1 MQKEFENLVEI
12 LKKFDGFVL
21 IDSNLEETWIHFNMT
36 NEINLVSISNQ
47 INEIKDQY
55 YCNLLVITNNDDPN
69 QTSYQIIIEGNDK
82 LTTINVLTKKLKAI
96 NDVHGNIRRS
106 KYDELGIPDLSL
118 VTIRQMAIELK
129 HRENLTFALVWI
141 DNNEKDNIAIE
152 GSGNPT
158 HLVGLLA
165 RATHMAI
172 EWAEKSIKFYKPNN
186 DDK

>member
-69 QTSYQIIIEGNDK
+69 QT
-82 LTTINVLTKKLKAI
+82 
-96 NDVHGNIRRS
+96 
-106 KYDELGIPDLSL
+106 P
-118 VTIRQMAIELK
+118 
-129 HRENLTFALVWI
+129 
-141 DNNEKDNIAIE
+141 
-152 GSGNPT
+152 
-158 HLVGLLA
+158 
-165 RATHMAI
+165 
-172 EWAEKSIKFYKPNN
+172 
-186 DDK
+186 